1 MDDRVERVNGAVM
14 LKTEIRKIYKKKRIE
29 LSASDKLKLDDLLL
43 IQFQRLPFSND
54 VQLLMSYWP
63 LEHHNEMNVLLYT
76 HYLEHAIP
84 GLKVA
89 FPVVDLDTKEMDAVL
104 VHDETDF
111 VENSYGIPEPEDGV
125 VVDPYEIDL
134 VFVPLLAF
142 DLEGYRVGYG
152 KGFYDRFLKKC
163 RENILI
169 VGFSYFGPVER
180 IQDRNQFDVPLK
192 YCITPDKIYEF

>member
-1 MDDRVERVNGAVM
+1 MNKMVELVNEMEM
-14 LKTEIRKIYKKKRIE
+14 LKPDIRKLYKKKRMD
-29 LSASDKLKLDDLLL
+29 LTATDKLKLDDLLL
-43 IQFQRLPFSND
+43 IQFQRLPIGND

-76 HYLEHAIP
+76 HYLEHSIP

-89 FPVVDLDTKEMDAVL
+89 FPVVDFDTKQMDAVL

-111 VENSYGIPEPEDGV
+111 VENSFGIPEPEDGSL
-125 VVDPYEIDL
+125 VDPQEIDM

-142 DLEGYRVGYG
+142 DQEGYRVGYG
-152 KGFYDRFLKKC
+152 KGFYDRFLQKC
-163 RENILI
+163 RKNCLA
-169 VGFSYFGPVER
+169 VGFSYFDPVER
-180 IQDRNQFDVPLK
+180 IKDRNQFDVPLN